1 MVSVDTLGD
10 WTGLGGAVPLNN
22 PADASISSKVNMTF
36 NYGGAMGDSAWMKSS
51 SLPIIS
57 MHVTRDPFAPY
68 KTGNVIVPTTGITVI
83 PNASGAHDVI
93 RKADAL
99 GINNK
104 INQYDYIDAYS
115 YRADEVN
122 PNVNNVFGFE
132 TSFPLEGSSWEWW
145 DRAAAQAKT
154 SQIYRGVPLPA
165 NGREA
170 DSLSMITNPF
180 MSEARGKAYVDTISG
195 YLAPRIAV
203 QLDLIG
209 NLALNSFNL
218 VSPASGTSVNVRK
231 DSTNLV
237 VAKWQKA
244 TSVEGV
250 EYVWVLDFANGDF
263 SEPLIVQSVTDADS
277 VTFTENDIW
286 DNLTALGLGIDQ
298 TANLKWTVAASNSNF
313 AKYASQEFLIN
324 LTKRAPVGVKEVDY
338 SNFLNVYPNPA
349 VNNIR
354 VSLDVNSS
362 ISEVTVMDLL
372 GRQISRVNSINS
384 NNFDLSLNGATSGIY
399 IVNVKTSNGATAS
412 KKFIVQ

>member
-1 MVSVDTLGD
+1 V
-10 WTGLGGAVPLNN
+10 
-22 PADASISSKVNMTF
+22 
-36 NYGGAMGDSAWMKSS
+36 
-51 SLPIIS
+51 
-57 MHVTRDPFAPY
+57 
-68 KTGNVIVPTTGITVI
+68 TVI

-99 GINNK
+99 GINAK
-104 INQYDYIDAYS
+104 INQYDYIDEYS
-115 YRADEVN
+115 FRADDVN

-154 SQIYRGVPLPA
+154 SQVYRGVPLPV
-165 NGREA
+165 NGFQA
-170 DSLSMITNPF
+170 DSLSMLTNPF
-180 MSEARGKAYVDTISG
+180 MSEARGKAYIDTISG

-209 NLALNSFNL
+209 DLALNSFNL
-218 VSPASGTSVNVRK
+218 LSPASGTSVNVRK

-237 VAKWQKA
+237 VAKWGKA
-244 TSVEGV
+244 TMKEGV
-250 EYVWVLDFANGDF
+250 EYIWVLDFANGDF
-263 SEPLIVQSVTDADS
+263 SDPLITESITDADS
-277 VTFTENDIW
+277 VVFTENDIW
-286 DNLTALGLGIDQ
+286 ESLTTLGLGIDQ
-298 TANLKWTVAASNSNF
+298 TANLKWTVAAANSNF

-349 VNNIR
+349 VSNIR
-354 VSLDVNSS
+354 VSLDVNAS
-362 ISEVTVMDLL
+362 ISEVSVMDLL
-372 GRQISRVNSINS
+372 GRQISRVDGINS